1 MSTSHRN
8 AIIII
13 AIASLIGPAFGVSFT
28 LALDRPQPH
37 NVPAGIVVTDS
48 TRQAAADLETRTQG
62 GLAFRPYPTTAT
74 VKRAIEQQQI
84 YAGLVPSGTG
94 AQLLVATAA
103 GSTVAHVFEQAAGT
117 QSAVMDV
124 RPLPDGDSSGLL
136 AFYLTLAATVTGF
149 VTIFQLHGHAS
160 RLSLRSWLL
169 CVLGLA
175 VIAGGM
181 LAILTG
187 PVLGAQH
194 GPLPEVWAAI
204 AAMITVAALW
214 ASTMEVLAGPWVFI
228 PTFGFLMVLGLPSS
242 GGAVA
247 PPLLPAFYRFLAQF
261 LPPGAAVDTIRNALY
276 FRDAQHA
283 GPIVVLAAWIV
294 CLIAALLLATRL
306 RGRTPGGQ
314 PYHRSAAPSEGRRGR
329 G

>member
-1 MSTSHRN
+1 M
-8 AIIII
+8 
-13 AIASLIGPAFGVSFT
+13 F
-28 LALDRPQPH
+28 
-37 NVPAGIVVTDS
+37 
-48 TRQAAADLETRTQG
+48 
-62 GLAFRPYPTTAT
+62 
-74 VKRAIEQQQI
+74 
-84 YAGLVPSGTG
+84 
-94 AQLLVATAA
+94 
-103 GSTVAHVFEQAAGT
+103 
-117 QSAVMDV
+117 
-124 RPLPDGDSSGLL
+124 
-136 AFYLTLAATVTGF
+136 
-149 VTIFQLHGHAS
+149 
-160 RLSLRSWLL
+160 
-169 CVLGLA
+169 
-175 VIAGGM
+175 
-181 LAILTG
+181 AILTG
-187 PVLGAQH
+187 PVIGAQH

-294 CLIAALLLATRL
+294 CLIAALLFATRL

-314 PYHRSAAPSEGRRGR
+314 PYHRSAAPSEGGRGR